1 MEDWTPV
8 LATGA
13 HPGYW
18 LFSEN
23 GGSPC
28 GPGRPRG
35 VSSEGNFLGEVR
47 RQQEYPGTPR
57 GPCGNALSY
66 TFSLSFAYHSIHSF
80 IIIRSYR
87 LWQHI
92 CNFDLSG
99 FKVLKFILPVP
110 RWLFWSL
117 PSKVTV
123 GGLVGQ
129 RAVQGRKKWRSTI
142 QKAQSC
148 LGGRLCSLSR
158 TPWGLSKKDN

>member
-1 MEDWTPV
+1 MSTALLISSAQGSGGLDTSLGHWCSSWV
-8 LATGA
+8 LA
-13 HPGYW
+13 
-18 LFSEN
+18 LLRER
-23 GGSPC
+23 GSSC
-28 GPGRPRG
+28 GPGRPQG

-66 TFSLSFAYHSIHSF
+66 KFSLSFAYHSIHSF
-80 IIIRSYR
+80 IAIRSYK

-92 CNFDLSG
+92 CNLDLSG

-110 RWLFWSL
+110 RWLLWSL

-129 RAVQGRKKWRSTI
+129 RAVQGRKK
-142 QKAQSC
+142 
-148 LGGRLCSLSR
+148 
-158 TPWGLSKKDN
+158 